1 MIYDR
6 GSFYTSH
13 ERRSLTQNITEKFNL
28 HQEVMDKSKIKETK
42 GRFLQFILVSFCYFV
57 SNFVLC
63 TLFQYVNSFFSNKKT
78 NVTNI
83 RMRHLK
89 INV

>member
-28 HQEVMDKSKIKETK
+28 HQEVMDKSKIKDTK
-42 GRFLQFILVSFCYFV
+42 GGLHS
-57 SNFVLC
+57 
-63 TLFQYVNSFFSNKKT
+63 
-78 NVTNI
+78 
-83 RMRHLK
+83 
-89 INV
+89 

>member
-28 HQEVMDKSKIKETK
+28 NQEVMDKSKIKDTK
-42 GRFLQFILVSFCYFV
+42 GGFLLLILYFFGV
-57 SNFVLC
+57 FL
-63 TLFQYVNSFFSNKKT
+63 
-78 NVTNI
+78 
-83 RMRHLK
+83 
-89 INV
+89 

>member
-28 HQEVMDKSKIKETK
+28 NQEVMDKSKIKDTK
-42 GRFLQFILVSFCYFV
+42 GGILLQ
-57 SNFVLC
+57 
-63 TLFQYVNSFFSNKKT
+63 LF
-78 NVTNI
+78 
-83 RMRHLK
+83 K
-89 INV
+89 I